1 MIVNLLSN
9 SNRLNRKTLVI
20 NLNSEYYIVF
30 IDFLPDISDLIYQN
44 VFSLFYKGKH
54 NFLIVSVVSSKNVI
68 LNRPIQERE
77 GLKNEV
83 RSARGWRWG
92 SEVQSEPQAG
102 EEKEEL
108 EMQVDQKLVGR

>member
-1 MIVNLLSN
+1 M
-9 SNRLNRKTLVI
+9 R
-20 NLNSEYYIVF
+20 
-30 IDFLPDISDLIYQN
+30 
-44 VFSLFYKGKH
+44 
-54 NFLIVSVVSSKNVI
+54 
-68 LNRPIQERE
+68 IQERE

>member
-1 MIVNLLSN
+1 M
-9 SNRLNRKTLVI
+9 R
-20 NLNSEYYIVF
+20 
-30 IDFLPDISDLIYQN
+30 
-44 VFSLFYKGKH
+44 
-54 NFLIVSVVSSKNVI
+54 
-68 LNRPIQERE
+68 IQERE

-83 RSARGWRWG
+83 RSARGGRWG